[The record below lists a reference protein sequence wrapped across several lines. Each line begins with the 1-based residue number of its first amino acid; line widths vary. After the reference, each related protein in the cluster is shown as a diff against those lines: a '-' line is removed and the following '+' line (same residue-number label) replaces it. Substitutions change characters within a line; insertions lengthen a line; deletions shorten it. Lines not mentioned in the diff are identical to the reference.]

1 MNSWVCV
8 CASVRVSACSKTS
21 YVSYADRAPLE
32 AATLGFPPCT
42 AVNFH
47 TTELLTGSSLA
58 DVRTFRAGECAQ
70 LQYSHKQRVIIQA
83 KVRVF
88 TFKNTP
94 YTVAPLDRVGKGD
107 KKVMVS
113 NLVPTGGQWFSR
125 LETGMTRAGI
135 YTMRQPYGR

>member
-88 TFKNTP
+88 TFKKH
-94 YTVAPLDRVGKGD
+94 TVYDSPARPCGERGK
-107 KKVMVS
+107 
-113 NLVPTGGQWFSR
+113 
-125 LETGMTRAGI
+125 
-135 YTMRQPYGR
+135 